1 MRTHLFRGAMALA
14 VLLTV
19 SAVPA
24 LAQSVVR
31 GKVVDAQ
38 GKAVADATVL
48 FEATDANRKTQ
59 TKTDK
64 NGDFLQVGLSSGS
77 YKVTASKD
85 GVGSQTLNSNV
96 RQGPNNPLSFTLTA
110 SSNLS
115 NADKEAAVALQTAAA
130 AAMEAMK
137 AGRHDEAIAKF
148 NEVIAK
154 MPTCADC
161 YYNLGT
167 AYVAKQDLPQAEAAF
182 KKMVELK
189 PDAAEGYTGLAGV
202 YNAQKKFDLAAEAS
216 SKAQQ
221 LSGGAAGWRRGGG
234 QLQPG
239 RHPFQLGQVRRSE
252 DAVRGRD
259 QGGPEHGNGALSAWD
274 DGAQPRSDSRSCRR
288 AGGVP
293 EGRAERP
300 EGGGGQGRP
309 PGASGHAQE
318 VTPFGSR
325 LWLWGPR

>member
-1 MRTHLFRGAMALA
+1 MRTHLFRGVVALA

-38 GKAVADATVL
+38 GKPVQDATVL

-64 NGDFLQVGLSSGS
+64 NGEFLQVGLSSGA

-96 RQGPNNPLSFTLTA
+96 RQGPNNPMSFTLSAA
-110 SSNLS
+110 SGLS
-115 NADKEAAVALQTAAA
+115 NAEKEAAVAAQAAAA

-148 NEVIAK
+148 NEVLAK

-161 YYNLGT
+161 YYNIGT
-167 AYVAKQDLPQAEAAF
+167 AYVAKQDLPNAEAAF

-216 SKAQQ
+216 SKAAQ
-221 LSGGAAGWRRGGG
+221 LSGGAAG
-234 QLQPG
+234 
-239 RHPFQLGQVRRSE
+239 
-252 DAVRGRD
+252 
-259 QGGPEHGNGALSAWD
+259 
-274 DGAQPRSDSRSCRR
+274 
-288 AGGVP
+288 
-293 EGRAERP
+293 
-300 EGGGGQGRP
+300 GGGGAEASYNQGVILFNSGKFAEAKTQFEAATKADP
-309 PGASGHAQE
+309 NMAMAQYQLGMTSLNLGQIPEAINALEAYLKIEPNGAKAAE
-318 VTPFGSR
+318 VKAALPA
-325 LWLWGPR
+325 LQAMLKK

>member
-1 MRTHLFRGAMALA
+1 MALA

-96 RQGPNNPLSFTLTA
+96 RQGPNNPLSFTLTT

-115 NADKEAAVALQTAAA
+115 NADKEAAVALQAAAA

-167 AYVAKQDLPQAEAAF
+167 VYVAKQDLPQAEAAF

-221 LSGGAAGWRRGGG
+221 LSGGAAG
-234 QLQPG
+234 
-239 RHPFQLGQVRRSE
+239 
-252 DAVRGRD
+252 
-259 QGGPEHGNGALSAWD
+259 
-274 DGAQPRSDSRSCRR
+274 
-288 AGGVP
+288 
-293 EGRAERP
+293 
-300 EGGGGQGRP
+300 GGGGAEASYNQGVILFN
-309 PGASGHAQE
+309 SGKFAEAKTQFDAATKADPNMGMAHYQLGMTALNLGQIPEAVAALEAYLKVEPNGPKAAE
-318 VTPFGSR
+318 VKTALPA
-325 LWLWGPR
+325 LQAMLKK

>member
-1 MRTHLFRGAMALA
+1 MRTHLFRGALALA

-38 GKAVADATVL
+38 GKAVQDATVL

-64 NGDFLQVGLSSGS
+64 NGEFLQVGLSSGS

-96 RQGPNNPLSFTLTA
+96 RQGPNNPLSFSLTT

-130 AAMEAMK
+130 AAMDAMK

-161 YYNLGT
+161 YYNIGT
-167 AYVAKQDLPQAEAAF
+167 AYVAKQDLPNAETAF

-216 SKAQQ
+216 SKAAQ
-221 LSGGAAGWRRGGG
+221 LSGGGAA
-234 QLQPG
+234 
-239 RHPFQLGQVRRSE
+239 
-252 DAVRGRD
+252 
-259 QGGPEHGNGALSAWD
+259 
-274 DGAQPRSDSRSCRR
+274 
-288 AGGVP
+288 
-293 EGRAERP
+293 
-300 EGGGGQGRP
+300 GGGGGAEASYNQGVILFN
-309 PGASGHAQE
+309 SGKFAEAKTQFEAATKADPNMGMAQYQLGMTALNLGLIPEAVAALEAYLKVDPNGPKAAE
-318 VTPFGSR
+318 VKAALPA
-325 LWLWGPR
+325 LQAMLKK

>member
-19 SAVPA
+19 SAMPA

-64 NGDFLQVGLSSGS
+64 NGEFLQVGLSSGS

-96 RQGPNNPLSFTLTA
+96 RQGPNNPLSFSLTT

-115 NADKEAAVALQTAAA
+115 NADKEAAVALQAAAA

-161 YYNLGT
+161 YYNIGT
-167 AYVAKQDLPQAEAAF
+167 AYVAKQDLPNAEAAF

-216 SKAQQ
+216 SKASQ
-221 LSGGAAGWRRGGG
+221 LSGGAAG
-234 QLQPG
+234 
-239 RHPFQLGQVRRSE
+239 
-252 DAVRGRD
+252 
-259 QGGPEHGNGALSAWD
+259 
-274 DGAQPRSDSRSCRR
+274 
-288 AGGVP
+288 
-293 EGRAERP
+293 
-300 EGGGGQGRP
+300 GGGGAEASYNQGVILFN
-309 PGASGHAQE
+309 SGKFAEAKTQFEAATKADPNMGMAHYQLGMTALNLGQIPEAVTALEAYLKVEPNGPKAAE
-318 VTPFGSR
+318 VKAALPA
-325 LWLWGPR
+325 LQAMLKK

>member
-64 NGDFLQVGLSSGS
+64 NGEFLQVGLSSGS

-96 RQGPNNPLSFTLTA
+96 RQGPNNPLSFSLTT

-115 NADKEAAVALQTAAA
+115 NADKEAAVALQAAAA

-161 YYNLGT
+161 YYNIGT
-167 AYVAKQDLPQAEAAF
+167 AYVAKQDLPNAEAAF

-216 SKAQQ
+216 SKASQ
-221 LSGGAAGWRRGGG
+221 LSGGAAG
-234 QLQPG
+234 
-239 RHPFQLGQVRRSE
+239 
-252 DAVRGRD
+252 
-259 QGGPEHGNGALSAWD
+259 
-274 DGAQPRSDSRSCRR
+274 
-288 AGGVP
+288 
-293 EGRAERP
+293 
-300 EGGGGQGRP
+300 GGGGAEASYNQGVILFN
-309 PGASGHAQE
+309 SGKFAEAKTQFEAATKADPNMGMAHYQLGMTALNLGQIPEAVTALEAYLKVEPNGPKAAE
-318 VTPFGSR
+318 VKAALPALQGM
-325 LWLWGPR
+325 LKK

>member
-64 NGDFLQVGLSSGS
+64 NGEFLQVGLSSGS

-96 RQGPNNPLSFTLTA
+96 RQGPNNPLSFSLTT

-161 YYNLGT
+161 YYNIGT
-167 AYVAKQDLPQAEAAF
+167 AYVAKQDLPNAEAAF

-216 SKAQQ
+216 SKASQ
-221 LSGGAAGWRRGGG
+221 LSGGAAG
-234 QLQPG
+234 
-239 RHPFQLGQVRRSE
+239 
-252 DAVRGRD
+252 
-259 QGGPEHGNGALSAWD
+259 
-274 DGAQPRSDSRSCRR
+274 
-288 AGGVP
+288 
-293 EGRAERP
+293 
-300 EGGGGQGRP
+300 GGGGAEASYNQGVILFN
-309 PGASGHAQE
+309 SGKFAEAKTQFEAATKADPNMGMAHYQLGMTALNLGQIPEAVTALEAYLKVEPNGPKAAE
-318 VTPFGSR
+318 VKAALPA
-325 LWLWGPR
+325 LQAMLKK